1 MSAATSFYAAFRP
14 LFRQIGRWCTGI
26 RSETTAAIGLEI
38 LDLLGLRDQL
48 AIAVYYR
55 HIVRKRESGI
65 AA

>member
-1 MSAATSFYAAFRP
+1 VDDSIDREIPVRGGHA
-14 LFRQIGRWCTGI
+14 GI

-55 HIVRKRESGI
+55 HIVRKRESRI
-65 AA
+65 AE

>member
-1 MSAATSFYAAFRP
+1 VVESIAREIRVCAGHA
-14 LFRQIGRWCTGI
+14 GI

-55 HIVRKRESGI
+55 HIVRKRESRI